1 MAREK
6 KKYVIL
12 PADDSFDMTFIA
24 LMLLLL
30 CFMVIMVSMAQL
42 DDPRFREAIGS
53 VKGALSFLTHAE
65 SKSLALDGS
74 DGVLTQRAEK
84 KEEAVASLKAAVDA
98 QFGDDAAHLVQV
110 EVTDDGALISLGAVL
125 LFESGSAGL
134 QDRASPVLDEVASII
149 VDWNGSAEIR
159 GHTDDLPMAAG
170 GAYPSNWELSL
181 VRAAS
186 VVRYLERRGVDG
198 SKLYAAGMGSAQPA
212 VPNRTAAHRYLNRR
226 VEIDIVAED

>member
-1 MAREK
+1 MPREK
-6 KKYVIL
+6 KKFIIL

-65 SKSLALDGS
+65 SQSLALDGS
-74 DGVLTQRAEK
+74 PGVLTQRGEDAK
-84 KEEAVASLKAAVDA
+84 TKAVEAVQELAEAE
-98 QFGDDAAHLVQV
+98 FGDDAAHLVRV
-110 EVTDDGALISLGAVL
+110 EITEDGAIISLGAVL
-125 LFESGSAGL
+125 LFPSGSAGL
-134 QDRASPVLDEVASII
+134 QDQASPVLDEVANII
-149 VDWNGSAEIR
+149 MEWNGTAEVR
-159 GHTDDLPMAAG
+159 GHTDDLPTAG

-186 VVRYLERRGVDG
+186 VVRYLESRGVDG
-198 SKLYAAGMGSAQPA
+198 SRLYAAGMGSTQPVVA
-212 VPNRTAAHRYLNRR
+212 NLSAAHRYLNRR